1 VGRRRDCEDRC
12 WSTRITVA
20 VTAAQNP
27 PRIPRIQFVKFVASF
42 CSPTRWTPSS
52 AKRPRP
58 TFTVFIDELGEAS
71 WSGRAERRDDGKEG
85 TIPARLFFRELLD
98 FSIIEKTSTELCEGH
113 VLDIGAGAGSQSIVL
128 RRMGL
133 PVTALDISSQAVA
146 VAKQR
151 GLDEVYCADIF
162 EFQGG
167 PFDTLLMMGH
177 GIGMVETIAGLDRF
191 LRQAH
196 RLLSANG
203 QLLLDSLDV
212 RITEDPDNLAYH
224 EANRK
229 AGRYSCGVS
238 GTRSRNELDNATKVS
253 SKTVGQKDTYLYDDW
268 LSLRRGFQGF
278 AP

>member
-1 VGRRRDCEDRC
+1 M
-12 WSTRITVA
+12 
-20 VTAAQNP
+20 NP
-27 PRIPRIQFVKFVASF
+27 KSMEPFGMALLAYFEGNSNA
-42 CSPTRWTPSS
+42 
-52 AKRPRP
+52 
-58 TFTVFIDELGEAS
+58 ELTM
-71 WSGRAERRDDGKEG
+71 RRDDGKEG
-85 TIPARLFFRELLD
+85 TIPARLFFRELPD
-98 FSIIEKTSTELCEGH
+98 FSIIEKTSTDLCKGH

-128 RRMGL
+128 HRMGL

-151 GLDEVYCADIF
+151 GLDDVYCADIF
-162 EFQGG
+162 EFQDG

-191 LRQAH
+191 LGLAH

-229 AGRYSCGVS
+229 AGRYIGEIRIQAEFQDQRGPYCGWLQVDADTLKEHAELA
-238 GTRSRNELDNATKVS
+238 GWQCQIVHREGNGDYLARLTR
-253 SKTVGQKDTYLYDDW
+253 
-268 LSLRRGFQGF
+268 
-278 AP
+278 